1 MKIPAGTAAYI
12 GPPAHPVPKQISE
25 AIAAALSKIVEIN
38 EAYLPMVYVK
48 GYIDPPA
55 QVLVV
60 VLDENAPSLGTKI
73 AEALRAALPL
83 NLHLDIT
90 ELHPNDPK
98 LPTIRATGT
107 QLHLD
112 HRLM

>member
-1 MKIPAGTAAYI
+1 MKIPQVQAAYI
-12 GPPAHPVPKQISE
+12 GPPAHPVPTQISE
-25 AIAAALSKIVEIN
+25 SIAAALSKLVEIN

-60 VLDENAPSLGTKI
+60 VLDENAPCLGTKI
-73 AEALRAALPL
+73 AEALRAVLPL
-83 NLHLDIT
+83 DFDLDIS
-90 ELHPNDPK
+90 ELHPNDSQR
-98 LPTIRATGT
+98 PTIRATGT

-112 HRLM
+112 RRRM